1 MATPSITDDIVI
13 KTPKSVDSIE
23 KVASEQPLSYQ
34 TKDVMKDLLASLDEA
49 IDDIEQER
57 VWTQALL
64 QVKDSRALKVLN
76 SLIVAGFLI
85 KKGKLRGS
93 YYIFNDEV

>member
-1 MATPSITDDIVI
+1 MATPSITDNIVI

-23 KVASEQPLSYQ
+23 KAASEQPLSYQ

-57 VWTQALL
+57 VWAIEEAWAEI
-64 QVKDSRALKVLN
+64 DA
-76 SLIVAGFLI
+76 I
-85 KKGKLRGS
+85 
-93 YYIFNDEV
+93 